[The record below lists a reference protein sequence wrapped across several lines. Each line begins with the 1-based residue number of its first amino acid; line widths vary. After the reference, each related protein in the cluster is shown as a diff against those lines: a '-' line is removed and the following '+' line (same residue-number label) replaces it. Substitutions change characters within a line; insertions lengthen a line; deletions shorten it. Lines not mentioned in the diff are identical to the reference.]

1 MNALTTRF
9 VAAASAI
16 LIAGVGALRMVAVVR
31 EVQTSGSQDARVAV
45 FASALL
51 LAGAY
56 GVYRMNRIAAY
67 SLLAFSMVLVAATVL
82 HDSVGPLGVV
92 GAALFAVVVACGA
105 AAATLH
111 HRAAAARHARH
122 SGPSQANETLS

>member
-16 LIAGVGALRMVAVVR
+16 LIAGVGALRMVVALR
-31 EVQTSGSQDARVAV
+31 ELQRSGSQDAQIAA
-45 FASALL
+45 FTSALVI
-51 LAGAY
+51 AGAY

-67 SLLAFSMVLVAATVL
+67 SLLALSMLLVVAAFM
-82 HDSVGPLGVV
+82 DASVGSLPTAGL
-92 GAALFAVVVACGA
+92 ALFAVVVACGA
-105 AAATLH
+105 VAATLH
-111 HRAAAARHARH
+111 HRAAALRHAQH